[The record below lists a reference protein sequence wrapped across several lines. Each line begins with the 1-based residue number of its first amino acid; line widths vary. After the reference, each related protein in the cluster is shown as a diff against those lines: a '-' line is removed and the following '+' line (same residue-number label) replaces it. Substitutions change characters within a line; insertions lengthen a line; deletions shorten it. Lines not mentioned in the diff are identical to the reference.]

1 MRISG
6 GGARGI
12 PLISISGRE
21 LRPATGSLREALFSS
36 LGPWIQDKTFL
47 DLFAG
52 TGSYGLE
59 ALSRGARAGVFVE
72 KNRRTAEILHQ
83 NLQAVLQS
91 LGIFSN
97 PSELRCGDVRHFKSL
112 RSSSNLCELRC
123 IDVQRFKSLRSS
135 SDLCE
140 LRCGD
145 VRRFKNLGISSNPC
159 EILCGDARYFRSEQ
173 SFDLLFLDPPF
184 ALSRRQAPNL
194 LAQVFPLLQSG
205 GRLAFELPSD
215 LVPPS
220 HDALSLLRRLG
231 QTTGHGPSM
240 AVYERK

>member
-36 LGPWIQDKTFL
+36 LGTWIRDKTFL

-59 ALSRGARAGVFVE
+59 ALSRGARGGIFVE
-72 KNRRTAEILHQ
+72 KNRRMAGILRQ

-91 LGIFSN
+91 LEISSN
-97 PSELRCGDVRHFKSL
+97 PCEAYCGDVRRFENRVIDSNPCELCCGDVQHFKSL
-112 RSSSNLCELRC
+112 RSPSKLCELHC
-123 IDVQRFKSLRSS
+123 I
-135 SDLCE
+135 
-140 LRCGD
+140 D
-145 VRRFKNLGISSNPC
+145 VRRFKNLGIASNPC
-159 EILCGDARYFRSEQ
+159 EILRGDTRHFRSEQ

-184 ALSRRQAPNL
+184 VLSRRQAPNL
-194 LAQVFPLLQSG
+194 LARVLPLLRSG
-205 GRLAFELPSD
+205 GRLAFELPAD
-215 LVPPS
+215 LAPPS
-220 HDALSLLRRLG
+220 HDSLSLLRRLG

-240 AVYERK
+240 VVYERK